1 MNEKVKALLR
11 RIVFQLR
18 DALEGD
24 EFALEDLTDGL
35 ASSDVSPEELAAAFD
50 AILSLTESSREELPE
65 PETGSAVGNRV
76 LSLEE
81 RSRLTPEAWGYLLG
95 ARGAG
100 SIDDEQF
107 EWVLERALASGDRRV
122 GLDEMQDLV
131 LAAAFG
137 GHDGGGGEH
146 GEFPGVH

>member
-24 EFALEDLTDGL
+24 EFALEDLQDGL
-35 ASSDVSPEELAAAFD
+35 ASSDVTAEELAAAFD

-65 PETGSAVGNRV
+65 PETGSRVGNRV

-81 RSRLTPEAWGYLLG
+81 RSRLTPEAYGYLLG

-122 GLDEMQDLV
+122 GLDEMQDLI

-137 GHDGGGGEH
+137 GGPGTGGDH
-146 GEFPGVH
+146 GEFPGAH

>member
-1 MNEKVKALLR
+1 VNEKVKALLR
-11 RIVFQLR
+11 RIVYQLR

-24 EFALEDLTDGL
+24 EFALEELQEEL
-35 ASSDVSPEELAAAFD
+35 AAADVTPEELAAAFD
-50 AILSLTESSREELPE
+50 AILSLTESAREDLPDVE
-65 PETGSAVGNRV
+65 SGSKLGNRV

-81 RSRLTPEAWGYLLG
+81 RSRLTPEAYGYLLG

-122 GLDEMQDLV
+122 GLDEIQDLV

-137 GHDGGGGEH
+137 GGGGTGGDH

>member
-11 RIVFQLR
+11 RIVYQLR

-24 EFALEDLTDGL
+24 EFALEDLQDAL
-35 ASSDVSPEELAAAFD
+35 VSADVSAEELAAAFD
-50 AILSLTESSREELPE
+50 AILSLTESAREDLPDVESGSRR
-65 PETGSAVGNRV
+65 GNRV

-81 RSRLTPEAWGYLLG
+81 RSRLTPEAYGYLLG

-122 GLDEMQDLV
+122 GLDEIQDLI

-137 GHDGGGGEH
+137 GGQGAGGDH

>member
-18 DALEGD
+18 DAVEGD
-24 EFALEDLTDGL
+24 EFALEDLSDGL
-35 ASSDVSPEELAAAFD
+35 ASTDVTPEELAAAFD

-65 PETGSAVGNRV
+65 PETGSPVGNRV

-81 RSRLTPEAWGYLLG
+81 RSRLTPEAYGYLLG

-137 GHDGGGGEH
+137 VSEGGGGDH
-146 GEFPGVH
+146 GEFPGIH